1 MLDMMGNLLL
11 LMEMGGDGETFSI
24 FDASGYQRCN
34 CLVQNSTMI
43 ARPRGDDVD
52 SGGVCDVLSSEYIGS
67 KNRIFQEWSSWFHAP
82 WWRFRTNSY
91 VER

>member
-1 MLDMMGNLLL
+1 MSDMMDNM
-11 LMEMGGDGETFSI
+11 LMEMGDWSTFSI
-24 FDASGYQRCN
+24 FDASGCQRCN
-34 CLVQNSTMI
+34 FLVQNSTMI

-52 SGGVCDVLSSEYIGS
+52 SGEVCDVLSIEYFGS
-67 KNRIFQEWSSWFHAP
+67 KNRIFQEWSTMVSRS